1 VGKPGP
7 VDDRRTAGAASVEHI
22 GLVALIALAT
32 VAAIAAL
39 AASPPSRSARELGG
53 TIARRLACV
62 PRHPV
67 PCGRNPLAL
76 AYGFPVGKLVRA
88 LAPRP
93 VAVLG
98 PGGAELL
105 PVDFRRCRRPSCA
118 APGPSGGLTASSRRV
133 TLFTSVEDGGPGG
146 SIRISYW
153 LYRPILG
160 WKRITRVAGAA
171 DVAAAA
177 SVRLDLDDDPALVP
191 LETLPGRNH
200 YVFPASEE
208 PPWRW
213 LVPSRVP

>member
-32 VAAIAAL
+32 VAAVAAL

-53 TIARRLACV
+53 TIARRLACA

-76 AYGFPVGKLVRA
+76 AYGFPIGKLVRA

-93 VAVLG
+93 LAVLG

-118 APGPSGGLTASSRRV
+118 APGRRV
-133 TLFTSVEDGGPGG
+133 TLFTSVEDSGGGG

-153 LYRPILG
+153 LYRPIVG
-160 WKRITRVAGAA
+160 WKRITRGAGAA
-171 DVAAAA
+171 EVAAAA